1 MSQNIYLNEFQRYVK
16 TNSILIQ
23 GLPGLG
29 FVGKIAA
36 DFLIDQL
43 KPIKLAELYSTY
55 VALPDGDL
63 GVRVELD
70 GTFELPKY
78 EFHGY
83 EQENRSLIIL
93 TGEIQP
99 AAWGQ
104 YAVATRV
111 LDYAD
116 QIGCNKVVALGGHI
130 IQGRRSD
137 VVYAIGSSKEIIDE
151 LKKQKIQ
158 LAQAGAV
165 KGAFGVLL
173 GLAQQRKIP
182 CLGLLGAT
190 PGTYPDL
197 GAARNVLRVL
207 VNMYQLPVSLEEIDK
222 KILEMESR
230 VKRFQEFQVGTPSV
244 DQQQPNAPPVPR
256 GYIS

>member
-1 MSQNIYLNEFQRYVK
+1 MSQNVYLDEVAAFKQA
-16 TNSILIQ
+16 NSILIQ

-36 DFLIDQL
+36 DFLIDNL
-43 KPIKLAELYSTY
+43 KPVKLAELYSSY
-55 VALPDGDL
+55 IALPDGDL

-78 EFHGY
+78 EFYAY
-83 EQENRSLIIL
+83 ERESQSLVIL

-99 AAWGQ
+99 VSWGQ
-104 YAVATRV
+104 YAIAARV

-116 QIGCNKVVALGGHI
+116 KLGCDTVVALGGHI
-130 IQGRRSD
+130 MQGRRSD
-137 VVYAIGSSKEIIDE
+137 VVYAIGGTKQIIEE
-151 LKKQKIQ
+151 LQKQRVQ

-173 GLAQQRKIP
+173 GLAQRRNIR
-182 CLGLLGAT
+182 CFGLLGAT

-197 GAARNVLRVL
+197 VAARNVLRVL
-207 VNMYQLPVSLEEIDK
+207 SNMYRLPTALEEIDK
-222 KILEMESR
+222 KIQDMESR
-230 VKRFQEFQVGTPSV
+230 VKRFQEFQAGMPGVE
-244 DQQQPNAPPVPR
+244 QPTAAPPVPR

>member
-1 MSQNIYLNEFQRYVK
+1 MSQNVFLDEFVTFERPKAV
-16 TNSILIQ
+16 LIQ

-36 DFLIDQL
+36 DFLIDHL
-43 KPIKLAELYSTY
+43 KPVRIAELYSSY
-55 VALPDGDL
+55 IALPDGDL

-78 EFHGY
+78 EFYGY
-83 EQENRSLIIL
+83 GREDQSLIIL

-99 AAWGQ
+99 VSWGQ

-111 LDYAD
+111 LDYASKL
-116 QIGCNKVVALGGHI
+116 GCETIVALGGHI
-130 IQGRRSD
+130 VQGRRSD
-137 VVYAIGSSKEIIDE
+137 VVYAIGGSKEIIED
-151 LKKQKIQ
+151 LRKQRVQ
-158 LAQAGAV
+158 MAQAGAV

-173 GLAQQRKIP
+173 GLAQRRNIR
-182 CLGLLGAT
+182 CIGLLGAT

-197 GAARNVLRVL
+197 VAARNVLRVL
-207 VNMYQLPVSLEEIDK
+207 AGMYQLPIELEEIDR
-222 KILEMESR
+222 KIQDMESR
-230 VKRFQEFQVGTPSV
+230 VKRFQEFQAGTPGV
-244 DQQQPNAPPVPR
+244 EQPMPTPPVPR

>member
-1 MSQNIYLNEFQRYVK
+1 MSQNIYLNEFTTFKGQEA
-16 TNSILIQ
+16 ILIQ

-43 KPIKLAELYSTY
+43 KPQKLAELYSTY
-55 VALPDGDL
+55 IALPDGDL
-63 GVRVELD
+63 GVRVDLD

-78 EFHGY
+78 EFYAH
-83 EQENRSLIIL
+83 ERKNQSLIIL

-99 AAWGQ
+99 SPWGQ
-104 YAVATRV
+104 YAVATRIIE
-111 LDYAD
+111 YASSL
-116 QIGCNKVVALGGHI
+116 GCSSIVALGGHI

-137 VVYAIGSSKEIIDE
+137 SVYAIGSTKNIIDE
-151 LKKQKIQ
+151 LKKQKVQ

-173 GLAQQRKIP
+173 GLAQQRNIP

-197 GAARNVLRVL
+197 GAARNVLRIL
-207 VNMYQLPVSLEEIDK
+207 TNMYRLPVELEDIDK
-222 KILEMESR
+222 KIQDMESR
-230 VKRFQEFQVGTPSV
+230 VRRFQEFQVEAPGAE
-244 DQQQPNAPPVPR
+244 QQGAPPVPR

>member
-1 MSQNIYLNEFQRYVK
+1 MSQNIYLDEFTTFKQE
-16 TNSILIQ
+16 NAILIQ

-36 DFLIDQL
+36 DFLIDHL
-43 KPIKLAELYSTY
+43 KTVKLAELYSSY
-55 VALPDGDL
+55 IALPDGDL
-63 GVRVELD
+63 GVKVELY

-78 EFHGY
+78 EFYAY
-83 EQENRSLIIL
+83 ERENQSLVIL

-99 AAWGQ
+99 VSWGQ
-104 YAVATRV
+104 YAVATKV
-111 LDYAD
+111 LDYAVKL
-116 QIGCNKVVALGGHI
+116 GCNTIVALGGHI
-130 IQGRRSD
+130 VHGRRSD
-137 VVYAIGSSKEIIDE
+137 IVYAIGGSQQVLEQLRKE
-151 LKKQKIQ
+151 KVQ

-173 GLAQQRKIP
+173 GLAQRRNIQ
-182 CLGLLGAT
+182 CLGLLGST

-207 VNMYQLPVSLEEIDK
+207 ADMYQLQIELGEIDR
-222 KILEMESR
+222 KIENMESR
-230 VKRFQEFQVGTPSV
+230 IKRFQEFQIGIPSIER
-244 DQQQPNAPPVPR
+244 PSAPPVPR

>member
-1 MSQNIYLNEFQRYVK
+1 MSQNIYFNEITQFKRANAV
-16 TNSILIQ
+16 LIQ

-36 DFLIDQL
+36 DFLVDQL
-43 KPIKLAELYSTY
+43 KPLRLAELYSSY
-55 VALPDGDL
+55 IALPDGDL

-78 EFHGY
+78 EFHAY
-83 EQENRSLIIL
+83 ENENRALIIL
-93 TGEIQP
+93 TGDIQP

-104 YAVATRV
+104 YAVATRI
-111 LDYAD
+111 LDYAC
-116 QIGCNKVVALGGHI
+116 QLGCESIVALGGHI

-137 VVYAIGSSKEIIDE
+137 VVYAIGSSKDIIDE
-151 LKKQKIQ
+151 LKKQKVQ

-173 GLAQQRKIP
+173 GLAQQRNIP

-190 PGTYPDL
+190 LGTYPDL
-197 GAARNVLRVL
+197 GAARNVLRIL
-207 VNMYQLPVSLEEIDK
+207 ANMYQLPVALEEIDK
-222 KILEMESR
+222 KILDMESR
-230 VKRFQEFQVGTPSV
+230 VKRFQEFHVGTPDA